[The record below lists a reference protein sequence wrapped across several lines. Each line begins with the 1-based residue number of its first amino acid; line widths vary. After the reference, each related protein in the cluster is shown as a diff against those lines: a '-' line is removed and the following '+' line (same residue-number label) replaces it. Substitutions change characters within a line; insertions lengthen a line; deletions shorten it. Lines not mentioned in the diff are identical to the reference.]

1 MLGEWDQAV
10 ERSPVVADRTCSETA
25 DVAAVPSPDVA
36 AVLSADVAVATVAA
50 AVAETSSGLALHKL
64 GQTPRFLRS
73 FGQGSRTDCKCKR
86 DLRAGT
92 NSDCRKFAAT
102 DEQCLA
108 ASIGV
113 VDPYAAV
120 QHPDG

>member
-1 MLGEWDQAV
+1 MLGEWDQVV

-25 DVAAVPSPDVA
+25 DVAAVP
-36 AVLSADVAVATVAA
+36 SADVAVATVAA

-64 GQTPRFLRS
+64 GQTPRFLCS
-73 FGQGSRTDCKCKR
+73 FGQGSRTDSKCKR

-113 VDPYAAV
+113 ADPYAAV